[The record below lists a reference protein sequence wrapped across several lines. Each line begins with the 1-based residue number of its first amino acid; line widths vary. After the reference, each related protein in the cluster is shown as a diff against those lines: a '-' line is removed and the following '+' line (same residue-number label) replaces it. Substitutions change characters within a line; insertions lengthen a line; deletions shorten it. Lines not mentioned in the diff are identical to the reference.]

1 MRGSARGLS
10 ANGGTAGRGW
20 LLVENDDDDVDEDA
34 EVEVEVDDDCDAV
47 DDGVDV
53 EGSGRSTSPGGEWK
67 SEGMGRLGKM
77 GDEGERR
84 GVH

>member
-1 MRGSARGLS
+1 M
-10 ANGGTAGRGW
+10 
-20 LLVENDDDDVDEDA
+20 VENDEDDDDDVDDDV
-34 EVEVEVDDDCDAV
+34 EVEVEVDDACDAADDDD
-47 DDGVDV
+47 DDGLDV
-53 EGSGRSTSPGGEWK
+53 EGSGRSTSPDGEWK